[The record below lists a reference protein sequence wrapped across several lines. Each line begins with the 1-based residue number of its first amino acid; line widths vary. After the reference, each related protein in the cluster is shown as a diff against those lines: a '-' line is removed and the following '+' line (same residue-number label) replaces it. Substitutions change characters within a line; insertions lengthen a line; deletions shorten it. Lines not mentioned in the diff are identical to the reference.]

1 MRLGGSEVEDAD
13 VLLANAVGLAKEA
26 DVAIVVVGTNG
37 DWETEGN
44 DRTSL
49 ELPGRTNELIARVA
63 AANKKTVVVTQS
75 VRPMNLRRRDVAC

>member
-13 VLLANAVGLAKEA
+13 VLLENAVGLAKDA

-49 ELPGRTNELIARVA
+49 ELPGRTNELISRVA

-75 VRPMNLRRRDVAC
+75 VSLMTPRSWDVAC

>member
-13 VLLANAVGLAKEA
+13 VLLENAVGLAKDA

-49 ELPGRTNELIARVA
+49 ELPGHTNELISRVA

-75 VRPMNLRRRDVAC
+75 VSLMTPRSWDVAC